1 MLINQKG
8 CHRLLFIVNVKVF
21 IMVYLLFSGRGRG
34 ARTPTNKAAPTA
46 EELDAEL
53 DAYSKEMK

>member
-1 MLINQKG
+1 MLHHTI
-8 CHRLLFIVNVKVF
+8 LI
-21 IMVYLLFSGRGRG
+21 FSGRGGRG
-34 ARTPTNKAAPTA
+34 RAQNKPAPTA